1 MTAHIVDKAHGKQI
15 FTIKFK
21 TVRLNLPTS
30 NQSGYRPGNSCVHQ
44 LISLNQLFKGAFNS
58 I

>member
-21 TVRLNLPTS
+21 AVWLNLPNS
-30 NQSGYRPGNSCVHQ
+30 SQSEFRPGNSSVHQ
-44 LISLNQLFKGAFNS
+44 LISLNQF